1 MNSLNSVQPNRIL
14 ARLVRS
20 DLDLLRPHLQPVDL
34 PVRMQLERPNQS
46 ITDVY
51 FPESGF
57 ASVVTNGSGPRSVE
71 VGLIGREGMTG
82 LAVVLGTDRT
92 PQETFMQ
99 SAGKGQ
105 KAGAGAL
112 RRSMDESASLRQC
125 LLRFA
130 HVFMVQMACTCL
142 SNRRGKIEERLARWL
157 LMAHDRSQGD
167 DLHITH
173 EFLSCMLG
181 VRRPGVSI
189 AVGSLEN
196 RGLIRTTRGSICLLD
211 RAGLEEAANGTYG
224 TAEAEQGRLF
234 GL

>member
-1 MNSLNSVQPNRIL
+1 VNSLNSVQPNRIL

-34 PVRMQLERPNQS
+34 PLRMQLERPNQS
-46 ITDVY
+46 IVDVF

-57 ASVVTNGSGPRSVE
+57 ASVVTSGSGARDLE

-92 PQETFMQ
+92 PQDTFMQ

-105 KAGAGAL
+105 KVGADAL
-112 RRSMDESASLRQC
+112 RRSMDESAGLRRC
-125 LLRFA
+125 LLHFA
-130 HVFMVQMACTCL
+130 HVFMVQMAYTCL

-157 LMAHDRSQGD
+157 LMAHDRSQND
-167 DLHITH
+167 DLQITH

-181 VRRPGVSI
+181 VRRPGVSM
-189 AVGSLEN
+189 AVGLLER
-196 RGLIRTTRGSICLLD
+196 RGLIRRTRGNICLVD
-211 RAGLEEAANGTYG
+211 RVGLEDAANGSYG

-234 GL
+234 A